1 MLMNKKTLV
10 DELLLDRKKF
20 ISETQ
25 LLDEV
30 RAILENNE
38 LERQEIKEK
47 LKSKSSTNV
56 NKFEFD
62 LLETDKIFHINQI
75 KKVSIDYRLR
85 FLDSSLFKNEIP

>member
-47 LKSKSSTNV
+47 LKSKSSR
-56 NKFEFD
+56 
-62 LLETDKIFHINQI
+62 LLNF
-75 KKVSIDYRLR
+75 
-85 FLDSSLFKNEIP
+85 